1 MGKMG
6 IEKLSRGFD
15 RQGQTRPKLIR
26 GRDGPWDTGPG
37 YLQSRW
43 APCGQAHEPGQ
54 GQAPFKTDKAPG
66 NLVQHAPRSSAA

>member
-26 GRDGPWDTGPG
+26 GRDGRGTPVPG
-37 YLQSRW
+37 TYKVGGRRVAKPTSLARDSSLQDR
-43 APCGQAHEPGQ
+43 
-54 GQAPFKTDKAPG
+54 
-66 NLVQHAPRSSAA
+66 